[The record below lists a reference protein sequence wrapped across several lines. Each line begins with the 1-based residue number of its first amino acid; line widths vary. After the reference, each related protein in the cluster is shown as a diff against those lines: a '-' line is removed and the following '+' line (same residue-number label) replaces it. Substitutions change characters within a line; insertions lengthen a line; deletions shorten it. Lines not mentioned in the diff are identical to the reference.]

1 MQHCL
6 WERYAE
12 KSPGFDKDKTDVT
25 FGDDSVW
32 LCIFHFL
39 LCTSQGIKVPLKI
52 KWWTRTSF
60 HESLVPP
67 CLSVFF
73 SLTLFF
79 RLIPWSIEALCIH
92 LSAWA
97 SKTRTGRRTASS
109 LPWETGRAP
118 AAYVKG
124 ASSLSWGFIG
134 FLCKQRNI
142 SLYSLPLSL
151 SLSPTPSTLQLPW
164 IQLGLDPGTNVHCST
179 SYNN

>member
-1 MQHCL
+1 MDQDQD
-6 WERYAE
+6 
-12 KSPGFDKDKTDVT
+12 P
-25 FGDDSVW
+25 
-32 LCIFHFL
+32 
-39 LCTSQGIKVPLKI
+39 
-52 KWWTRTSF
+52 F

-118 AAYVKG
+118 AAYVNRE
-124 ASSLSWGFIG
+124 SPLSWGFIG
-134 FLCKQRNI
+134 FLCKPRNI
-142 SLYSLPLSL
+142 SLFLASIFLSATFFFYLSL
-151 SLSPTPSTLQLPW
+151 NHSFASTVTLQIPW
-164 IQLGLDPGTNVHCST
+164 IQPGQDPGNLQWRIQAICTLSWKFRKCHFRPCWYLGNDFG
-179 SYNN
+179 